1 MTINI
6 ICVGKIKEDYFS
18 KAAAEFEK
26 RLSRFCSINVIQI
39 PDKSIPDNPSP
50 AECSA
55 VLNKEGE
62 QILKKIGKSDI
73 VIAMCIEGKNL
84 SSEEF
89 ASKLSD
95 FQMQSST
102 IDFVIGGSLG
112 LSDEVKKR
120 ADFKLSMSKM
130 TFPHR
135 IARLMLEEQIYRA
148 FKINANETYHK

>member
-1 MTINI
+1 MTVNI
-6 ICVGKIKEDYFS
+6 ICVGKIKEDYFV

-26 RLSRFCSINVIQI
+26 RLSRFCSFNVIQLPDKAI
-39 PDKSIPDNPSP
+39 PDKASK
-50 AECSA
+50 AEEDA
-55 VLNKEGE
+55 ILKKEGDE
-62 QILKKIGKSDI
+62 ILKKIGKSDI
-73 VIAMCIEGKNL
+73 VIAMCIEGKHL
-84 SSEEF
+84 SSEEL
-89 ASKLSD
+89 AAKIAD
-95 FQMQSST
+95 FQMQAST

-112 LSDEVKKR
+112 LSDEVKNR

>member
-1 MTINI
+1 MTVNI
-6 ICVGKIKEDYFS
+6 ICVGKTKEDYFV

-26 RLSRFCSINVIQI
+26 RLSRFCSFNVIRL
-39 PDKSIPDNPSP
+39 PDKSIPDNASK
-50 AECSA
+50 AEEYA
-55 VLNKEGE
+55 VLKKEGE
-62 QILKKIGKSDI
+62 EILKKIGKNDI
-73 VIAMCIEGKNL
+73 VVAMCIEGKQL
-84 SSEEF
+84 SSQEL
-89 ASKLSD
+89 AKKMQD
-95 FQMQSST
+95 FQMQAST

-120 ADFKLSMSKM
+120 ADFKLSMSAM

>member
-89 ASKLSD
+89 AAKLSD